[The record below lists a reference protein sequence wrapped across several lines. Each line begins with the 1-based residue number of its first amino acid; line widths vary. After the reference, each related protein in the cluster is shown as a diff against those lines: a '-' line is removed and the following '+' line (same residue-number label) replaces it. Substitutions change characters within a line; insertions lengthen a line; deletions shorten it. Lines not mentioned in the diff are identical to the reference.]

1 MSGFVLAQSTLS
13 TGFGLAEESVRFVD
27 LMFGSNET
35 SRALASIVMLVAKEL
50 KDDEE
55 EKSWTSWIMG
65 GTSTAVL
72 ARLTKSATLFACL
85 QHRTFDRTKSELM
98 GRILWDVTVSSRE
111 KDDMVSGEVVQV
123 VSEPSDNQIILPSQ
137 MSEDTTPPTAEQLDA
152 IDLDDAMTIV
162 DAEEYSAVTSA
173 LPQSSIPQSTST
185 AFYEVTTETTVTK
198 TTTVQ
203 FINSTRQHHQPTE
216 TQALRSRQVNTTT
229 EKSKY
234 KIAVQKVTDKLK
246 VKRLPKPSGPKIT
259 EIEDEG
265 PSRDPNPVKR
275 ALSRARRGFSP
286 TSEANRR
293 ALHPHN
299 SNSGPIVTELDVPAK
314 SEDSRNAPPIRSRDT
329 KANILRTQAQTK
341 SNEHRPT
348 NQLTTYSS
356 LNRPPPLPP
365 RPRKSSMYHNAD
377 RERDPPPS
385 PTKLRRR
392 RNSAVSI
399 CSFVSL
405 RSDSQMHTSL
415 LSMETS
421 DPQNTIF
428 PSTHLVDNLARFMR
442 FSSASYGWNF
452 MRLLGIGTL
461 AESGIPMGS
470 LHHANHH
477 AFAQHTKLPLSNIL
491 LSSFSSASFGA
502 QTPQLVHFV
511 SVDHEVGAVV
521 LTCRGTLG
529 VADILTDL
537 ACDYE
542 DIRIYGENYSVHK
555 GMLACAKQL
564 HQGNSKVCKTIK
576 EALETH
582 PGYGLVLCGHS
593 LVFSLVEMDT
603 DD

>member
-13 TGFGLAEESVRFVD
+13 TSFGLAEESVRFVD
-27 LMFGSNET
+27 VMFGSNET
-35 SRALASIVMLVAKEL
+35 SRALASIVMLIAKEL
-50 KDDEE
+50 KDDEDE
-55 EKSWTSWIMG
+55 RTWTSWLTG

-85 QHRTFDRTKSELM
+85 QHRTFDRTKGELM
-98 GRILWDVTVSSRE
+98 GRVIWDVTVSSRA
-111 KDDMVSGEVVQV
+111 KDDMQSGEVSQT
-123 VSEPSDNQIILPSQ
+123 VSEPTDNQIILPPRL
-137 MSEDTTPPTAEQLDA
+137 SEDTNPPTAEQLES

-162 DAEEYSAVTSA
+162 DAEEYSAVISA
-173 LPQSSIPQSTST
+173 LPQSSLPQSTST

-198 TTTVQ
+198 ATTVQ
-203 FINSTRQHHQPTE
+203 FINATHQINQPIE

-234 KIAVQKVTDKLK
+234 KVAVQKVTDKLK
-246 VKRLPKPSGPKIT
+246 VKKLPKSSGPKIT
-259 EIEDEG
+259 EIGEDG
-265 PSRDPNPVKR
+265 LDRRTRSQTPNPVKR

-286 TSEANRR
+286 NSMTNHSAEQRSESMR
-293 ALHPHN
+293 
-299 SNSGPIVTELDVPAK
+299 GPIVSELDVPARP
-314 SEDSRNAPPIRSRDT
+314 EDSRNAPPIRSRDT

-341 SNEHRPT
+341 PIENRAP
-348 NQLTTYSS
+348 NQLTAYASS
-356 LNRPPPLPP
+356 SRAPPLPP
-365 RPRKSSMYHNAD
+365 RPRNSSMYHATE
-377 RERDPPPS
+377 RERDHPPS

-392 RNSAVSI
+392 RNSTVSI

-405 RSDSQMHTSL
+405 RSDSQIHTSL
-415 LSMETS
+415 LEMDRTQH
-421 DPQNTIF
+421 QNSVF
-428 PSTHLVDNLARFMR
+428 PSAHLVDNLARFMR

-461 AESGIPMGS
+461 AESGVPTGS

-542 DIRIYGENYSVHK
+542 DIRIYGENYPVHK

-564 HQGNSKVCKTIK
+564 YQASSKICKTIK
-576 EALETH
+576 EALESH

-593 LVFSLVEMDT
+593 LVCNL
-603 DD
+603 